1 MFFRVNIINFASKI
15 HADAMKALAKY
26 EMINKLEG
34 IVSIE
39 VVSISDTKAIAIL
52 KFSNKEAAEN
62 SRSVY
67 IDEFKKQSNIKLDS
81 YEGPRDF
88 IVEK

>member
-1 MFFRVNIINFASKI
+1 MRINIFKFSSAM
-15 HADAMKALAKY
+15 DAEALKALAKY

-34 IVSIE
+34 VISIE
-39 VVSISDTKAIAIL
+39 VVSLNETNAIAIL
-52 KFSNKEAAEN
+52 KFQNKEAAEN

-67 IDEFKKQSNIKLDS
+67 IDQLKKNSNIKVES
-81 YEGPRDF
+81 YEGARDF